1 MASAFSFNPHN
12 ISLQWVMV
20 LLFTDKKSDTEWFKK
35 KIVQVNNWYIQQFF
49 SDVDTNKPESECLSN

>member
-12 ISLQWVMV
+12 ISLEWVMV

-35 KIVQVNNWYIQQFF
+35 KLFKLIIGIY
-49 SDVDTNKPESECLSN
+49 SNSFLM